1 MPYSLLQRYFYFKN
15 IMNGSKEYFLKLSEE
30 TYSKLGNDEKS
41 YLNYLGMEVIQL
53 PTETDLEDENYKK
66 IRNTRIKA
74 WNDEQK
80 YLHQKRN
87 K

>member
-1 MPYSLLQRYFYFKN
+1 M
-15 IMNGSKEYFLKLSEE
+15 GASKEYFLKLSEE
-30 TYSKLGNDEKS
+30 IYSQLGNDEKT
-41 YLNYLGMEVIQL
+41 YLNHLGMEVRQL
-53 PTETDLEDENYKK
+53 PTENDLEDENYKK